1 MQELALRLDWCQT
14 VRLGMAKNLDYWI
27 ELVSNLRQC
36 SNTEALTSE
45 LLPLLDALKFLETQ
59 APSILST
66 TTPTKKHQ
74 PYWLRGYAVE
84 VQRRPWGQILILAP
98 GNYPLFL
105 AGVQMAQ
112 AIVAGNQVQLKPPP
126 GREQAL
132 VEFAQLWLEAGCPTQ
147 SLRVLESRAEAGIAA
162 IEAGVDRIILTG
174 SHQTGLAVAE
184 LAAKKLI
191 PMVAELS
198 GEDFIWVGPDADL
211 ELVAKALRWGRTLNH
226 GQTCMAPQ
234 KVVGTSAAIEQL
246 RTLYL
251 KSGEQG
257 AEFVVISSDQE
268 ALEKINSSG
277 FALGA
282 SLFGNPGW
290 ARTQAAKV
298 QTGFVTIND
307 LIAPT
312 ADPRIP
318 FGGRRASGYGFTR
331 GAEGLL
337 DMTVPT
343 PLFEKQSGP
352 HHHLQEQTRWDF
364 RILRAYAGF
373 AHGATRTTRLTNVI
387 KLIVNASLATVQG
400 KWKKFRSKGQTS

>member
-1 MQELALRLDWCQT
+1 MQELALRLHWCQS
-14 VRLGMAKNLDYWI
+14 VRLSIAQNLDHWI
-27 ELVSNLRQC
+27 QLIARIRNC
-36 SNTEALTSE
+36 SITEALTSE
-45 LLPLLDALKFLETQ
+45 LLPLLDALKFLECE
-59 APSILST
+59 APTILKT
-66 TTPTKKHQ
+66 TTPSKKLQ
-74 PYWLRGYAVE
+74 PYWLRGYTVE
-84 VQRRPWGQILILAP
+84 VQRKPWGEILILAP

-132 VEFAQLWLEAGCPTQ
+132 VEFAQLWLDAGCPTQ
-147 SLRVLESRAEAGIAA
+147 SLRILDSAPESGIAA

-198 GEDFIWVGPDADL
+198 GEDCIWIGSDADL
-211 ELVAKALRWGRTLNH
+211 KLVAKALRWGRTLNG
-226 GQTCMAPQ
+226 GQTCMAPRT
-234 KVVGTSAAIEQL
+234 VIGTSAAIEQL
-246 RTLYL
+246 RTRLL
-251 KSGEQG
+251 IDGVQG
-257 AEFVVISSDQE
+257 AEFVVVSSDKE
-268 ALEKINSSG
+268 ALETINSSQ
-277 FALGA
+277 FALGI
-282 SLFGNPGW
+282 SLFGNSGW

-343 PLFEKQSGP
+343 PLYEKVSGP

-364 RILRAYAGF
+364 AILRAYTGF
-373 AHGATRTTRLTNVI
+373 AHGSTRKTRITSI
-387 KLIVNASLATVQG
+387 FKLILNASMATFQG
-400 KWKKFRSKGQTS
+400 KWKQFRSKGQKP